1 MGNDA
6 LMEEAE
12 ADLANNNDP
21 NNNAEEFA
29 DAANQ
34 EPELVSIHTTLFL
47 SPTKRK
53 ISLECLVEGQKV
65 YQTLTKGQPQHK
77 ADLYQT
83 LTHYILAP

>member
-34 EPELVSIHTTLFL
+34 EPELVSILKHFFCHRRRGKFRL
-47 SPTKRK
+47 SVRLRDKRF
-53 ISLECLVEGQKV
+53 
-65 YQTLTKGQPQHK
+65 TRR
-77 ADLYQT
+77 
-83 LTHYILAP
+83 

>member
-21 NNNAEEFA
+21 NNNAEEFT

-47 SPTKRK
+47 SPTERK
-53 ISLECLVEGQKV
+53 ISLERLVEGQKV
-65 YQTLTKGQPQHK
+65 YQTQSLTWQKVNP
-77 ADLYQT
+77 DIR
-83 LTHYILAP
+83 LT

>member
-21 NNNAEEFA
+21 NNNAEEFT

-34 EPELVSIHTTLFL
+34 EPELVSIHNTFSVTDEEENF
-47 SPTKRK
+47 
-53 ISLECLVEGQKV
+53 
-65 YQTLTKGQPQHK
+65 
-77 ADLYQT
+77 A
-83 LTHYILAP
+83 